1 MADGQVDISTLHKA
15 GRPIVVIVTG
25 ISGAGKSTA
34 LRALE
39 DVGFVAVDN
48 PPLTLA
54 SALIADGAD
63 GPGLAIGVD
72 IRSRGFSVQAVVD
85 LLRVVSK
92 PLRFDVGRTPCAS
105 IQQLLVVAR

>member
-1 MADGQVDISTLHKA
+1 MADGPADISKIPKV
-15 GRPIVVIVTG
+15 GRPNVVIVTG

-39 DVGFVAVDN
+39 DAGFVAVDN

-54 SALIADGAD
+54 SALIADGSD

-72 IRSRGFSVQAVVD
+72 IRSRGFSVEAVVD
-85 LLRVVSK
+85 LLEE
-92 PLRFDVGRTPCAS
+92 
-105 IQQLLVVAR
+105 